1 MKFWLDA
8 QLSPKLG
15 GWLNATFPV
24 EAYALRDL
32 GLRDSE
38 DKDIFLAAKQAK
50 AVVMTKDIDFIN
62 LLDRYGMPPQIIW
75 ITCGSTSNSY
85 LKKILSTALPQV
97 LVLLASGEK
106 LVEISDPW

>member
-1 MKFWLDA
+1 MKLWLDA

-15 GWLNATFPV
+15 GWLNANFPV

-38 DKDIFLAAKQAK
+38 DKA
-50 AVVMTKDIDFIN
+50 
-62 LLDRYGMPPQIIW
+62 LDRYGMPPQIIW
-75 ITCGSTSNSY
+75 ITCGNTSNSY

-106 LVEISDPW
+106 LVEISEPW

>member
-75 ITCGSTSNSY
+75 ITCGNTSNSY
-85 LKKILSTALPQV
+85 LKKILSIALPQV